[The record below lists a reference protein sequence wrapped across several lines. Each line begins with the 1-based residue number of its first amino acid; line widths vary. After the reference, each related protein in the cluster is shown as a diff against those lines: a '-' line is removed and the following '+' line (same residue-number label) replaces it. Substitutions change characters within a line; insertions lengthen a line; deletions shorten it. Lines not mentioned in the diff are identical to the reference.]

1 MDRFGENRY
10 QLRRKLF
17 SFIHTGFTIFN
28 AAEVPVLYGR
38 KKGFKLKEDIRLYED
53 ADLTREVMSIQARSM
68 IDFSAS
74 YDVTDRSGA
83 RLGVLRRKGLRSI
96 LRDEWE
102 ILGPTEQPIAT
113 VQEDSQLMAL
123 LRRFL
128 SNLIP
133 QSFHILSG
141 SSPIGEIS
149 QNFNPFLLKLNLD
162 FSLDTRKQLDRR
174 LGIAAAAL
182 LGTIEGRQG

>member
-1 MDRFGENRY
+1 MDRFGENHY
-10 QLRRKLF
+10 LLRRKLF

-28 AAEVPVLYGR
+28 AAGAPLLYGR

-53 ADLTREVMSIQARSM
+53 EGLSREVLSIQARSV

-74 YDVTDRSGA
+74 YDVTDRSGT
-83 RLGVLRRKGLRSI
+83 RLGVLRRKGFRSL
-96 LRDEWE
+96 LRDEWQ
-102 ILGPTEQPIAT
+102 ILGPTEQPIA
-113 VQEDSQLMAL
+113 VIQEDSQMMAL

-133 QSFHILSG
+133 QTFHILAG
-141 SSPIGEIS
+141 TSPIAEIK

-174 LGIAAAAL
+174 LGLAAAAL
-182 LGTIEGRQG
+182 LCTVEGRQG